1 MATAPLHETPG
12 EMVEMSFHHVGVAVK
27 SIAAALEYY
36 TGLFG
41 LKQYS
46 EPVEVPGERVR
57 VCFLE
62 AAPGV
67 LIELVEGIG
76 EKSPVPNIV
85 SRTGAGPYHIC
96 YRVADLDAAIQRLRA
111 GGCVR
116 LKRFERPG
124 PGMRRFA
131 FLLTPDRQLFEL
143 CEAAPEESRPVC
155 PPAAEPDDRTADDQ
169 TPL

>member
-1 MATAPLHETPG
+1 MGTAPLFEASAETPA
-12 EMVEMSFHHVGVAVK
+12 ETPAVEMSFHHVGVAVK

-41 LKQYS
+41 LKQFS
-46 EPVEVPGERVR
+46 EPIEVPGEHVR

-76 EKSPVPNIV
+76 EKSPVADIV
-85 SRTGAGPYHIC
+85 ARTGAGTYHIC
-96 YRVADLDAAIQRLRA
+96 YSVADLDAAISRLRA

-124 PGMRRFA
+124 TVPRRFA

-143 CEAAPEESRPVC
+143 CEAAPS
-155 PPAAEPDDRTADDQ
+155 DN
-169 TPL
+169 TPGSLPMPRFTDE

>member
-1 MATAPLHETPG
+1 MHTAPLLETPP
-12 EMVEMSFHHVGVAVK
+12 EAPAAEMSFHHVGVAVK
-27 SIAAALEYY
+27 SIPEALEYY

-41 LKQYS
+41 LKQVS
-46 EPVEVPGERVR
+46 EPLEVPGEHVR

-76 EKSPVPNIV
+76 EQSPVADIV
-85 SRTGAGPYHIC
+85 SRTGAGPYHLC
-96 YRVADLDAAIQRLRA
+96 YRVDDLDATIRRLRA
-111 GGCVR
+111 GGCLR

-124 PGMRRFA
+124 PGPRRFA

-143 CEAAPEESRPVC
+143 CEAA
-155 PPAAEPDDRTADDQ
+155 D
-169 TPL
+169 